1 VLGLSAAQ
9 SNGNGF
15 DTLFNVGGF
24 SATTVHVFTWPIL
37 VRYPALAK
45 MVMLNLSPH
54 CR

>member
-1 VLGLSAAQ
+1 MDYRPLSLMETG
-9 SNGNGF
+9 S

-24 SATTVHVFTWPIL
+24 SATTVHVYTWLIL
-37 VRYPALAK
+37 VRYPALAE